1 MAFEG
6 PVQRICC
13 LSATTCLELAATVG
27 HARLP
32 TLALSSRASED
43 IVTTVPTTSRPVYR
57 LYVLGLLTLVYAFN
71 FIDRQ
76 IVTILAPYIKA
87 DLGLSD
93 AQIGMLFGT
102 AFALFYAL
110 FGLPLAKLADGWHRV
125 GTLSIGLAL
134 WSALTAASAFAT
146 GFGQLGLARVGVGIG
161 EASAA
166 PAAFSIIQDYF
177 GRRRRA
183 TALAIYSS
191 GIYLGAGA
199 SVMAGGSIVAAW
211 DTTYPHGAAPLGLA
225 GWQAAYLAAGIPGLA
240 LTLLVLFTI
249 REPIRGAIE
258 GHPQSAQPRPFRAAA
273 SELETL
279 LPPFSLLA
287 LRRLGAEPAAIR
299 RNLQLLVACAIGTIV
314 LVAATD
320 ALLAPAKRAVIASVF
335 GHGLTTNM
343 VQWLAV
349 AVGVYAT
356 GSWMQAV
363 RLRDPVAA
371 RLTLGTPSF
380 VAAAVAGGL
389 ISLSSYGLAAFL
401 FLFGTIYHGLTAVDG
416 VKLGAIAAVAG
427 GLGTLLGGVLSDAA
441 RRFHPAGRLHVA
453 SLAALLSA
461 LSSVWQYTTPSLAG
475 FYAANFVGT
484 FFLTMWLAPVAAT
497 CQDQVLPRMR
507 GTATALQ
514 FLATNLIGLGLG
526 PYLVGLISDITGD
539 LRTAMLSVLLLTP
552 IVVLLLQY
560 AARHLKAVEATMIVR
575 AIEAGEPSRG

>member
-1 MAFEG
+1 MSTA
-6 PVQRICC
+6 PKRHPI
-13 LSATTCLELAATVG
+13 
-27 HARLP
+27 
-32 TLALSSRASED
+32 
-43 IVTTVPTTSRPVYR
+43 YR
-57 LYVLGLLTLVYAFN
+57 FYVLGLLTLVYAFN

-93 AQIGMLFGT
+93 AQLGMLFGT

-125 GTLSIGLAL
+125 GTLGIGLAL
-134 WSALTAASAFAT
+134 WSALTAASAGAAS
-146 GFGQLGLARVGVGIG
+146 FGQLALARVGVGIG

-166 PAAFSIIQDYF
+166 PAAFSLIQDYF

-211 DTTYPHGAAPLGLA
+211 DAIYPRGSAPLGLA
-225 GWQAAYLAAGIPGLA
+225 GWQAAYLAAGLPGLA
-240 LTLLVLFTI
+240 LTILVVFTI
-249 REPIRGAIE
+249 KEPIRGAIE
-258 GHPQSAQPRPFRAAA
+258 GKPQPPQARPFRAAIM
-273 SELETL
+273 ELETL
-279 LPPFSLLA
+279 LPPFSLCA
-287 LRRLGAEPAAIR
+287 LGRLGADAMVIR
-299 RNLQLLVACAIGTIV
+299 RNLLLLAACTFGAIAMISI
-314 LVAATD
+314 TD
-320 ALLAPAKRAVIASVF
+320 ALLVPAKRAIITHLF
-335 GHGLTTNM
+335 GVGVTTNM
-343 VQWLAV
+343 AQWVAI

-371 RLTLGTPSF
+371 RLTLSTPSF
-380 VAAAVAGGL
+380 VAAAVAGGI

-401 FLFGTIYHGLTAVDG
+401 FLFGTIYHGLTAADG
-416 VKLGAIAAVAG
+416 VTLGAIAAVAG
-427 GLGTLLGGVLSDAA
+427 GLGTLVGGILSDSA
-441 RRFHPAGRLHVA
+441 RRLHPAGRLHVA
-453 SLAALLSA
+453 SLAALLST
-461 LSSVWQYTTPSLAG
+461 LSSIWQYTTPSLTG
-475 FYAANFVGT
+475 FYAANFIGT

-526 PYLVGLISDITGD
+526 PYLVGLISDVTGD
-539 LRTAMLSVLLLTP
+539 LRVAMLSVLLLTP
-552 IVVLLLQY
+552 IVLLLLQY
-560 AARHLKAVEATMIVR
+560 AARCLPRAEATLVDR
-575 AIEAGEPSRG
+575 AIAAGEPRLVPQT

>member
-1 MAFEG
+1 M
-6 PVQRICC
+6 
-13 LSATTCLELAATVG
+13 TTA
-27 HARLP
+27 P
-32 TLALSSRASED
+32 
-43 IVTTVPTTSRPVYR
+43 TSRPIYR
-57 LYVLGLLTLVYAFN
+57 FYVLGLLTLVYAFN

-87 DLGLSD
+87 DLHLSD
-93 AQIGMLFGT
+93 AQLGMLFGT

-125 GTLSIGLAL
+125 GTLGIGLAL
-134 WSALTAASAFAT
+134 WSTLTAASAGAAS
-146 GFGQLGLARVGVGIG
+146 FGQLALARIGVGIG

-166 PAAFSIIQDYF
+166 PAAFSLIQDYF

-211 DTTYPHGAAPLGLA
+211 DATFANDTAPLGLA
-225 GWQAAYLAAGIPGLA
+225 GWQAAYLAAGLPGLA

-249 REPIRGAIE
+249 REPVRGAIE
-258 GHPQSAQPRPFRAAA
+258 GRPQPPQSSPFRAAA
-273 SELETL
+273 AELETL
-279 LPPFSLLA
+279 FPPFSLWA
-287 LRRLGAEPAAIR
+287 LRHLGADAATIR
-299 RNLQLLVACAIGTIV
+299 RNLFLLATCIAGAVLLVAI
-314 LVAATD
+314 TD
-320 ALLAPAKRAVIASVF
+320 SLLAPAKRAVITHIF
-335 GHGLTTNM
+335 GVGLTTNM
-343 VQWLAV
+343 AQWIAI

-371 RLTLGTPSF
+371 KLTLGTPSF

-401 FLFGTIYHGLTAVDG
+401 FLFGTIHHGLTASDG
-416 VKLGAIAAVAG
+416 VTLGAIAAVAG
-427 GLGTLLGGVLSDAA
+427 GLGTLLGGILSDAA
-441 RRFHPAGRLHVA
+441 RQFHPAGRLHVA
-453 SLAALLSA
+453 SAAALLSA
-461 LSSVWQYTTPSLAG
+461 LASVWQYTTPSLYG
-475 FYAANFVGT
+475 FYGANFVGT

-552 IVVLLLQY
+552 IVLLLLQY
-560 AARHLKAVEATMIVR
+560 AARHLQTAEATLADR
-575 AIEAGEPSRG
+575 ALAAGDPPSC

>member
-1 MAFEG
+1 LSL
-6 PVQRICC
+6 QRG
-13 LSATTCLELAATVG
+13 SAIRWLISFTADPTELMRERPLTTPPAG
-27 HARLP
+27 
-32 TLALSSRASED
+32 
-43 IVTTVPTTSRPVYR
+43 SRPIYR
-57 LYVLGLLTLVYAFN
+57 FYVLGLLTLVYAFN

-93 AQIGMLFGT
+93 AQVGMLFGT

-125 GTLSIGLAL
+125 GTLGIGLIL
-134 WSALTAASAFAT
+134 WSALTAASAGAAS
-146 GFGQLGLARVGVGIG
+146 FGQLALARIGVGIG

-166 PAAFSIIQDYF
+166 PAAFSLIQDYF

-191 GIYLGAGA
+191 GIYLGAGV

-211 DTTYPHGAAPLGLA
+211 DAAYASAPAPLGLS
-225 GWQAAYLAAGIPGLA
+225 GWQVAYLAAGLPGLA
-240 LTLLVLFTI
+240 LALLVLLTI
-249 REPIRGAIE
+249 REPVRGAID
-258 GHPQSAQPRPFRAAA
+258 GQRSQPFRSAAF
-273 SELETL
+273 EFETL
-279 LPPFSLLA
+279 LPPFSILA
-287 LRRLGAEPAAIR
+287 LRRLGANASTIR
-299 RNLQLLVACAIGTIV
+299 RNLVLLGGCAIG
-314 LVAATD
+314 AAAIIMGTD
-320 ALLAPAKRAVIASVF
+320 ALLAPAKRAVIATMFGVSV
-335 GHGLTTNM
+335 TTNM
-343 VQWLAV
+343 AQWIAV
-349 AVGVYAT
+349 AIGVYAS

-371 RLTLGTPSF
+371 SLTLGTPSF

-401 FLFGTIYHGLTAVDG
+401 FLFGTIHHGLTAADG
-416 VKLGAIAAVAG
+416 VTLGAIAAIAG
-427 GLGTLLGGVLSDAA
+427 GMGTLLGGVISDAA
-441 RRFHPAGRLHVA
+441 RRIHPAGRLHVA

-461 LSSVWQYTTPSLAG
+461 LASVWQYTTPSLLG
-475 FYAANFVGT
+475 FYAANFIGT

-526 PYLVGLISDITGD
+526 PYLVGLVSDITGD

-552 IVVLLLQY
+552 IVLLLLQY
-560 AARHLKAVEATMIVR
+560 AARRLPEAEATLAKR
-575 AIEAGEPSRG
+575 AAAVGELIRY

>member
-1 MAFEG
+1 MAC
-6 PVQRICC
+6 R
-13 LSATTCLELAATVG
+13 G
-27 HARLP
+27 HAASWLARLA
-32 TLALSSRASED
+32 THTDGRTGL
-43 IVTTVPTTSRPVYR
+43 TTVPKTPPLYR
-57 LYVLGLLTLVYAFN
+57 FYVLGLLTLVYAFN

-93 AQIGMLFGT
+93 AQLGMLFGT

-125 GTLSIGLAL
+125 GTLGIGLAL
-134 WSALTAASAFAT
+134 WSALTAASAGAAS
-146 GFGQLGLARVGVGIG
+146 FGQLALARVGVGIG

-166 PAAFSIIQDYF
+166 PAAFSLIQDYF

-211 DTTYPHGAAPLGLA
+211 DATYPRGAAPLGLA
-225 GWQAAYLAAGIPGLA
+225 GWQAAYLAAGLPGLA
-240 LTLLVLFTI
+240 LTLLVVFTI
-249 REPIRGAIE
+249 REPVRGAIE
-258 GHPQSAQPRPFRAAA
+258 GKPQPPQARPFRAAIM
-273 SELETL
+273 ELETL
-279 LPPFSLLA
+279 LPPFSLWA
-287 LRRLGAEPAAIR
+287 LGRLGADAGVIR
-299 RNLQLLVACAIGTIV
+299 RNLLLLAACTLSTI
-314 LVAATD
+314 AMISATD
-320 ALLAPAKRAVIASVF
+320 ALLVPAKRAVITHLF
-335 GHGLTTNM
+335 GVGVTTNM
-343 VQWLAV
+343 AQWVAI

-363 RLRDPVAA
+363 RLRDLVAA

-380 VAAAVAGGL
+380 VAAAVAGGI

-401 FLFGTIYHGLTAVDG
+401 FLFGTIYHGLTAADG
-416 VKLGAIAAVAG
+416 VTLGAIAAVAG
-427 GLGTLLGGVLSDAA
+427 GLGTLVGGILSDSA
-441 RRFHPAGRLHVA
+441 RRLHPAGRLHIA

-461 LSSVWQYTTPSLAG
+461 LSSVWQYTTPSLTG
-475 FYAANFVGT
+475 FYAANFIGT

-526 PYLVGLISDITGD
+526 PYLVGLISDVTGD
-539 LRTAMLSVLLLTP
+539 LRVAMLSVLLLTP
-552 IVVLLLQY
+552 VVLLLLQY
-560 AARHLKAVEATMIVR
+560 AARRLPKAEATLADR
-575 AIEAGEPSRG
+575 AIAAGEPRLVQHHIAS